1 MIKLN
6 LNANI
11 ASAGGAS
18 SIGALNNNQAQLVQ
32 SSPQLKAM
40 DKMAAEMTAPGGN
53 SIADLSKKL
62 ETVNLDSNAKF
73 AQGMQQMGAANSY
86 LDECQNQS
94 VAPQGKPLSG
104 MQPGMEQG
112 NKLTSPNAVPNPA
125 PNPNPVA
132 AKPAAESNSAAAP
145 KQPIQNPA
153 AQNPIGQ
160 CLESCFGDQI
170 PASERQSIADFYG
183 QAASKNPQPQL
194 GAPQHLP
201 HAPQTPQAPGAKPAA
216 VPPQAPP
223 PPRAPQGQTVA
234 PKNPPLPS
242 AQAAKVPAQN
252 EPAVRPEVFVREEIA
267 PNPSFEDMASRFGL
281 DGNIANNF
289 GAGDPQQVNSVLSQY
304 MQHANMGAAH
314 SEVAAALPNQEF
326 AAGADMGF
334 NPMAGLG
341 TSIAEGMALPTDA
354 GNPLVNAEGAPR
366 QFNAPIDMV
375 GSTAMSTNMA
385 NLEQLVNMDLMEK
398 FTSGMT
404 MQ

>member
-11 ASAGGAS
+11 ASTGGAS

-40 DKMAAEMTAPGGN
+40 DKMAAEMTVPGGN
-53 SIADLSKKL
+53 NIADLSKKL

-73 AQGMQQMGAANSY
+73 AEGMQQMGAANSY
-86 LDECQNQS
+86 LHECQNQS

-112 NKLTSPNAVPNPA
+112 HKLTSPNAVPNPA

-132 AKPAAESNSAAAP
+132 P
-145 KQPIQNPA
+145 KQPAQNPA

-194 GAPQHLP
+194 GAPRHVS
-201 HAPQTPQAPGAKPAA
+201 HAPQAPQALGAKPAA

-223 PPRAPQGQTVA
+223 PPRAPHSQAVA
-234 PKNPPLPS
+234 PKNPPLPN
-242 AQAAKVPAQN
+242 APAAKVPAQT
-252 EPAVRPEVFVREEIA
+252 ESAVRPEVFVREEIA

-281 DGNIANNF
+281 DENFANSF
-289 GAGDPQQVNSVLSQY
+289 SIGDPQQPNSVLSQY
-304 MQHANMGAAH
+304 MQHANMAAAH
-314 SEVAAALPNQEF
+314 SEAAAAMPNQEF
-326 AAGADMGF
+326 AAGVEMGS
-334 NPMAGLG
+334 NPLAGFG
-341 TSIAEGMALPTDA
+341 VAMPEGMALPTGA